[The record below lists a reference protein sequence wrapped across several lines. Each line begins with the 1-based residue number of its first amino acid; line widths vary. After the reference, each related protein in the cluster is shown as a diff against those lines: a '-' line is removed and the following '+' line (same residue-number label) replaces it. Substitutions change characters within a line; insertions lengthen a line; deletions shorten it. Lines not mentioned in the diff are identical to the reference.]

1 MRIGW
6 TIGQAMATFKPIT
19 RKKASE
25 QVADQIRKSIIGGML
40 RPGQRL
46 PSERDL
52 ASQFEVTRTTLREAL
67 KRLESLKLVFI
78 RHGDRAT
85 VLDWMR
91 HGGLE
96 LLNDLI
102 SRKDRLNIALL
113 ENVMEARV
121 LVGSE
126 VAQLAAR
133 RRTEDDLLNLEEA
146 FAALEHGRDDFSV
159 FQAAEFEFFHA
170 LATTSHNLVFVF
182 LINSIRKL
190 YLNNADYFAP
200 LVSDVEGTLS
210 HHRRIL
216 GAVRGQDAEA
226 AGGLARTFLDEGMQ
240 RILGAH
246 EHRAESSMGDS
257 DRD

>member
-1 MRIGW
+1 
-6 TIGQAMATFKPIT
+6 MASFKPIS

-25 QVADQIRKSIIGGML
+25 QVADQIRKSILGGGL

-67 KRLESLKLVFI
+67 KRLESLKLIFI

-91 HGGLE
+91 HGSLE

-102 SRKDRLNIALL
+102 SRKDRLNVALL

-121 LVGSE
+121 VVGAE
-126 VAQLAAR
+126 VAKLAAR
-133 RRTEDDLLNLEEA
+133 RRGDDDLLNLEEA
-146 FAALEHGRDDFSV
+146 FQTLEHATGEQRE
-159 FQAAEFEFFHA
+159 FQAAEFDFFHA

-182 LINSIRKL
+182 LLNSMRKL
-190 YLNNADYFAP
+190 YVNNGGYFAP
-200 LVSDVEGTLS
+200 LVGDQEATVAN
-210 HHRRIL
+210 HRAIL
-216 GAVRGQDAEA
+216 DAVRRQDGEA
-226 AGGLARTFLDEGMQ
+226 AARQSRTFLEEGME
-240 RILGAH
+240 RIISARAGA
-246 EHRAESSMGDS
+246 D
-257 DRD
+257 DVPQP

>member
-1 MRIGW
+1 
-6 TIGQAMATFKPIT
+6 MASFKPIS

-25 QVADQIRKSIIGGML
+25 QVADQIRKSILGGGL

-67 KRLESLKLVFI
+67 KRLESLKLIFI

-91 HGGLE
+91 HGSLE

-102 SRKDRLNIALL
+102 SRKDRLNVALL

-121 LVGSE
+121 VVGAE
-126 VAQLAAR
+126 VARLAAR
-133 RRTEDDLLNLEEA
+133 RRGDDDLLNLEEA
-146 FAALEHGRDDFSV
+146 FETLEHAKGEVRE
-159 FQAAEFEFFHA
+159 FQAAEFDFFHA

-182 LINSIRKL
+182 LLNSMRKL
-190 YLNNADYFAP
+190 YVNNGTYFAP
-200 LVSDVEGTLS
+200 LVGDQEATVAN
-210 HHRRIL
+210 HRTIL
-216 GAVRGQDAEA
+216 DAIRRQDGEVA
-226 AGGLARTFLDEGMQ
+226 ARQSRTFLEEGME
-240 RILGAH
+240 RIISARAGADD
-246 EHRAESSMGDS
+246 EPQP
-257 DRD
+257 